1 MKIARISAMILSGLT
16 LLTLVSFVNTPVV
29 NAHKSPAGC
38 TGSGL
43 GIALYSVGKKVSVGD
58 SVPYSIDVFNG
69 LTTGPVVCNASNIE
83 ASITTPDGI
92 VHPITLLRTALTNGQ
107 MDHYANVVTYV
118 VRAQDIQSD
127 QTLRATASDRGNIH
141 QNDTD
146 SVGGSSQGVNV
157 GVLVT
162 TPPPVINTGGGGF
175 VPPPII
181 LITKTPNPASLP
193 NGPGT
198 VLYTYAVSN
207 GGRVALRGVW
217 VRDNKCEP
225 VEFITGDT
233 NGDTILDLTE
243 TWTYRCSK
251 ILTQTEKNLV
261 TTHGSGNGW
270 DAYATA
276 EATVNVGS
284 PASVLPIF
292 LALLP
297 PPPPVIITPVVTPT
311 FVPIS
316 IPDFPSAGL
325 SPQKQNS
332 LINIAVLI
340 GFMLVSIT
348 TILVHRKQI

>member
-1 MKIARISAMILSGLT
+1 MKIARISAMNLSGLAI
-16 LLTLVSFVNTPVV
+16 LAFVSLMQVSVVDAHRSPV
-29 NAHKSPAGC
+29 GC

-43 GIALYSVGKKVSVGD
+43 GIALYSVSKKVSVGD

-69 LTTGPVVCNASNIE
+69 LTTGPVVCNASNIQ
-83 ASITTPDGI
+83 ASIVTPDGV

-107 MDHYANVVTYV
+107 TDHYANVVTYV

-127 QTLRATASDRGNIH
+127 QTLRATASDTGSIH
-141 QNDTD
+141 QNNTD

-181 LITKTPNPASLP
+181 SIIKTPNPSSLP

-198 VLYTYAVSN
+198 VLYTYTVSN

-233 NGDTILDLTE
+233 NGDAILDLTE

-251 ILTQTEKNLV
+251 VLTQTETNLV

-270 DAYATA
+270 DAYDTA

-297 PPPPVIITPVVTPT
+297 PPPIVLSPVVTPT
-311 FVPIS
+311 SPVF

-325 SPQKQNS
+325 PPQKQNS